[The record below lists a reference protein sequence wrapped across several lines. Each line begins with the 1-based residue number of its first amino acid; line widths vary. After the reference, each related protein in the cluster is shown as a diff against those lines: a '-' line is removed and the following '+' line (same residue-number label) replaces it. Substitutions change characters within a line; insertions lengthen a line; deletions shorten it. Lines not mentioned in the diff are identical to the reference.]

1 MKISTETLKNQLNLH
16 TWTGIVC
23 GLFLF
28 ICFVAGSLTMFSA
41 DISRWASRPVA
52 GQTKNSSEDLDL
64 AFNLALENYSE
75 QAQGSFSVNL
85 TAAPITIGGR
95 GNATNLILNENRELV
110 KLNSPQNS
118 NVGRF
123 IDRVHRTASIPNLP
137 EPSEEGGFFS
147 KIYGSFYFFMSGGH
161 GGGFGLK
168 VMGLICIA
176 YFVALLSGLILLLPT
191 LKDSLFALRTDK
203 SRRRAWLDTHN
214 LLGFSSLPFHIIIAG
229 TTVAFA
235 FLGTVNSQI
244 EKYLPEAMIAA
255 TAQGGHG
262 MHGGGHGGAQNQQ
275 RANAQTGGQGGMQ
288 GSRGNGQAG
297 AQGGMQ
303 HGGQASGKTSGKE
316 QIDGQT
322 KHQHNHNSPMQ
333 QVKVLFRDDADAA
346 QKNLTEEQIEE
357 MLAGIAADS
366 AELEREFLE
375 PEIELEVGIAVEV
388 DENGEI
394 QVHLPEEFLL
404 LQANDENEKNGEMSE
419 ESRKYLERL
428 AEDALKNK
436 PELNVR
442 GDEKIAEK
450 NNNQAVER
458 QEQQGENSAKKGG
471 RAGQRRNN
479 SSSAGI
485 ILPSQAIA
493 KINNTYRDFKINTV
507 IYSRINT
514 ASGFVMARGEYQGQ
528 SAFVRL
534 NPTTGEI
541 IGTSFNNPA
550 AAEFVSALMKLHF
563 GNYGGYFLRWV
574 YFLLGLGGAALFYT
588 GNLLWLEKRPGKH
601 GKNRRD
607 VRFMAALTTGVA
619 CGCLAGLI
627 AVIPMARIFSAYEIS
642 VGDKF
647 QWIYY
652 GFLLAFV
659 IWAQIQGAAKSV
671 VWQLKILALLAA
683 SIPVL
688 EIAGLFVPKLFFRA
702 DLSSFVL
709 DCTAVVFALLFYFA
723 ANKTREKTKN
733 AAPNS
738 IWRSEVVVKD
748 NAKVSI
754 SPTVANKEANNGE

>member
-41 DISRWASRPVA
+41 DISRWASAPSSVQA
-52 GQTKNSSEDLDL
+52 KNSSEDLDL
-64 AFNLALENYSE
+64 AFNLAVQNYSE
-75 QAQGSFSVNL
+75 QANGSFSVNL
-85 TAAPITIGGR
+85 TAAPISIGGR
-95 GNATNLILNENRELV
+95 GNAMNLILNENRELV

-137 EPSEEGGFFS
+137 EPSEEGGIFS
-147 KIYGSFYFFMSGGH
+147 KIYGSFYSFMSGGH

-214 LLGFSSLPFHIIIAG
+214 LLGFSGLPFHIIIAG

-255 TAQGGHG
+255 TPQGGHG
-262 MHGGGHGGAQNQQ
+262 MHGGGQNQQ
-275 RANAQTGGQGGMQ
+275 
-288 GSRGNGQAG
+288 RGNGQAG
-297 AQGGMQ
+297 GKGGMQ
-303 HGGQASGKTSGKE
+303 HGGQAGGKE
-316 QIDGQT
+316 QIKGQT
-322 KHQHNHNSPMQ
+322 THQHNHNAPMR
-333 QVKVLFRDDADAA
+333 QVQVMVSGETLDADK
-346 QKNLTEEQIEE
+346 QLTENQIEQV
-357 MLAGIAADS
+357 IAEITADS

-375 PEIELEVGIAVEV
+375 PEIELEVGVEVEV
-388 DENGEI
+388 DANGEI
-394 QVHLPEEFLL
+394 QVHLPEELL
-404 LQANDENEKNGEMSE
+404 LMQMGNELENNGEMSE
-419 ESRKYLERL
+419 ESRKYLEEL
-428 AEDALKNK
+428 AEDALKNN
-436 PELNVR
+436 PELNKNT
-442 GDEKIAEK
+442 DEKVAEI
-450 NNNQAVER
+450 NNKQALDA
-458 QEQQGENSAKKGG
+458 QGKQGEKAAKKGG
-471 RAGQRRNN
+471 REGQRRNN
-479 SSSAGI
+479 SSSEGI
-485 ILPSQAIA
+485 ILPSQAIE
-493 KINNTYRDFKINTV
+493 KINATYRDFKINTV
-507 IYSRINT
+507 MYSRINT
-514 ASGFVMARGEYQGQ
+514 ANGFVMARGEYQGQ

-541 IGTSFNNPA
+541 IGDSFNNPA
-550 AAEFVSALMKLHF
+550 SAEFVSALMKLHF

-588 GNLLWLEKRPGKH
+588 GNLLWLEKRPGKR

-619 CGCLAGLI
+619 CGAVAGLI
-627 AVIPMARIFSAYEIS
+627 AVIPMARTFTAYEIA

-688 EIAGLFVPKLFFRA
+688 EIAGLFIPKLFFRS
-702 DLSSFVL
+702 DLSSIVM
-709 DCTAVVFALLFYFA
+709 DCTAIVFAMLFWFA

-754 SPTVANKEANNGE
+754 SPTVANKEVADGEGKKDKNKEE